1 MPDVEDASILWS
13 SIYYGMMFLTMVMV
27 SAAMNAN
34 EDHHDVQKNDKKK
47 MMWRHVHTG
56 IVYCVWVWGPGHI
69 RQVPPQEDSVVNAVG
84 GDEFLQRHG
93 STVDDVLT
101 ADDK

>member
-1 MPDVEDASILWS
+1 MS
-13 SIYYGMMFLTMVMV
+13 
-27 SAAMNAN
+27 N
-34 EDHHDVQKNDKKK
+34 KK
-47 MMWRHVHTG
+47 
-56 IVYCVWVWGPGHI
+56 
-69 RQVPPQEDSVVNAVG
+69 VNAVG

>member
-1 MPDVEDASILWS
+1 M
-13 SIYYGMMFLTMVMV
+13 YYY
-27 SAAMNAN
+27 
-34 EDHHDVQKNDKKK
+34 
-47 MMWRHVHTG
+47 TG
-56 IVYCVWVWGPGHI
+56 IVYCSLWGPGYI